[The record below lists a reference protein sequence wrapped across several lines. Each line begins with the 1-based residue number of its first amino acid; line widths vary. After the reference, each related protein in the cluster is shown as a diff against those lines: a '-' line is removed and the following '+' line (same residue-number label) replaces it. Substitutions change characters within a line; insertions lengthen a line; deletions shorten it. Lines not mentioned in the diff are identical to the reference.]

1 MASAYDRLTDILVN
15 QFEVRPDELRP
26 DVTFEE
32 LELDSL
38 FLVELTLVVKRD
50 LNVEINE
57 DDATPR
63 STVADVVK
71 LIEAQLD
78 PAS

>member
-1 MASAYDRLTDILVN
+1 MTATYDRLADILIN

-26 DVTFEE
+26 DITFEE

-38 FLVELTLVVKRD
+38 FLVELGLVIKRELD
-50 LNVEINE
+50 VELNE
-57 DDATPR
+57 DEVTPR
-63 STVADVVK
+63 STVSDVVT
-71 LIEAQLD
+71 LIQTQLD

>member
-1 MASAYDRLTDILVN
+1 MKNTYDQLTDILVN
-15 QFEVRPDELRP
+15 QFEVQPEEVRPDI
-26 DVTFEE
+26 TFEE

-38 FLVELTLVVKRD
+38 FLVELNLVVKRD
-50 LNVEINE
+50 LDVEIGE
-57 DDATPR
+57 ADATPR

-71 LIEAQLD
+71 LIDAQLN

>member
-1 MASAYDRLTDILVN
+1 MKNTYDRLTDILVN
-15 QFEVRPDELRP
+15 QFEVQPEEVRPDI
-26 DVTFEE
+26 TFEE

-38 FLVELTLVVKRD
+38 FLVELGLVIKRD
-50 LNVEINE
+50 LDVEIGE

-71 LIEAQLD
+71 LIDAQLN

>member
-1 MASAYDRLTDILVN
+1 MTETYDRLADILIN
-15 QFEVRPDELRP
+15 QFEVRPDELRL
-26 DVTFEE
+26 DITFEE

-38 FLVELTLVVKRD
+38 FLVELGLVIKRELD
-50 LNVEINE
+50 VEINE
-57 DDATPR
+57 DEVTPR

-71 LIEAQLD
+71 LIETHLD

>member
-1 MASAYDRLTDILVN
+1 MANTYERFTEILIN
-15 QFEVRPDELRP
+15 QFEVQPEEVRPDI
-26 DVTFEE
+26 TFEE

-38 FLVELTLVVKRD
+38 FLVELGLVVRRD
-50 LNVEINE
+50 FAVEIGE

-71 LIEAQLD
+71 VIEAQLE
-78 PAS
+78 PTS

>member
-50 LNVEINE
+50 LDVEINE

>member
-1 MASAYDRLTDILVN
+1 MKNTYDQLTDILVN
-15 QFEVRPDELRP
+15 QFEVQPEEIGPDL
-26 DVTFEE
+26 TFEE

-38 FLVELTLVVKRD
+38 FLVELNLVIKRD
-50 LNVEINE
+50 LDVEIGE

-63 STVADVVK
+63 STVADVVR
-71 LIEAQLD
+71 LIDAQLN